1 MTLRTRLALG
11 IVSLVL
17 PGAALAAAPG
27 NVTGIKA
34 VAAGSNVVVSWK
46 NVTDQTISQYRVFYS
61 HASILEQKGLY
72 DDFENTEGSVNS
84 LTLQNVPPVATLYV
98 SVLAVNDKGEESA
111 AFVEEAKVDLIPGTP
126 ATSMASSTSTMT
138 QNGQTLKLL
147 SVQALSATGVVLTFS
162 HVVDVQADKAA
173 DAFTITNA
181 SGATLRATRLVIKG
195 MQVTIHTTPQE
206 RGVVYQVQV
215 GSQVFGK
222 GVDSKPVV
230 LDPNQ
235 APMLF
240 VGHESGVAPG
250 TRQGGDSVAAQ
261 GGSTD
266 VGNLRLRAQAET
278 DRTYTVQA
286 LWQPPATAVTALLV
300 YQTINGGKTF
310 SEPVQMPGSAGG
322 VSVPH
327 VTAGRFGLVVRAVG
341 ADGKASKGVMQM
353 VDLPGVKIPVSP
365 LQATLVAPRTPKTK
379 GLPGTGPEM
388 TLALMLS
395 GAVVGYRRMRK
406 MNLPC

>member
-17 PGAALAAAPG
+17 PATALAVAPG

-34 VAAGSNVVVSWK
+34 VLAGSNVVVSW
-46 NVTDQTISQYRVFYS
+46 NQVTDQSISQYRVFYS

-72 DDFENTEGSVNS
+72 DDFENTEGSVNT
-84 LTLQNVPPVATLYV
+84 LTLQNVPPVQTLYV

-111 AFVEEAKVDLIPGTP
+111 AFVEEANVNLVPGTP
-126 ATSMASSTSTMT
+126 ATSMTSSTPTMT

-147 SVQALSATGVVLTFS
+147 SAQALSATGVVLTFS

-173 DAFTITNA
+173 NAFTITNG
-181 SGATLRATRLVIKG
+181 SGAALRATRLVIKG
-195 MQVTIHTTPQE
+195 MQVMIHTVPQE
-206 RGVVYQVQV
+206 RGVVYQVRV
-215 GSQVFGK
+215 GSQVTGK
-222 GVDSKPVV
+222 GVDSKPVA

-250 TRQGGDSVAAQ
+250 ARQGGAVAAQ

-266 VGNLRLRAQAET
+266 VSNLRLRAQAET

-286 LWQPPATAVTALLV
+286 LWQAPATEATALLV
-300 YQTINGGKTF
+300 YQTIDGGKTY
-310 SEPVQMPGSAGG
+310 SEPVQMPGTAGG
-322 VSVPH
+322 VSIPH

-341 ADGKASKGVMQM
+341 TDGTASKGVMQI
-353 VDLPGVKIPVSP
+353 VDLPGGKSPASPV
-365 LQATLVAPRTPKTK
+365 QATLIAPRTPRTV
-379 GLPGTGPEM
+379 GLPGTGPEL

-395 GAVVGYRRMRK
+395 GAMVGMRNVRK
-406 MNLPC
+406 VRKV